1 MGRGLVQMLQPYQVQ
16 VYMRAREQG
25 CTQPQSAVIAGFS
38 ERSGRRIESGERAPN
53 LGEERSWRTRPDPLA
68 GVWESEL
75 EPMLKQEPRLEAMT
89 LYEYLVEKYPGQY
102 EQTLRTV
109 QRRVQTWKAVYG
121 DPKEVMFEIRHLP
134 GEMGLSDFTELKDVT
149 ITIGGQAFE
158 HILYHYRLAY
168 SGWQYVQVIQGGE
181 SFIALSEGLQNAL
194 FACGGVPQIHRTDSL
209 SAAYRNMAGK
219 RYKPLTQLYDQLCEH
234 YRMRPTRNNTGIA
247 HENGS
252 IESPHG
258 HFKRRLTQ
266 QLYLRGSF
274 DFDSV
279 AAYQTF
285 IEQVV
290 ATLNGKCTV
299 KYAEEKAHLQP
310 LPRYRVADYEE
321 VLVRVSRYSTIE
333 VRCVLYTVPSRLIGQ
348 QLSIR
353 LYHDR
358 LVGYLGQQPVVQL
371 ERVRG
376 ASSGTQRR
384 ARSINYR
391 HIIEGLRQ
399 KPRAFLYCTWQSE
412 ILPDEQWRSLW
423 QQIAER
429 WEPDSA
435 ARLMVEALYL
445 AASHD
450 KERAIADYLHA
461 QLEAGSLTL
470 RGLQQQFGNLSKDT
484 LPASRVQQH
493 PLASYDQ
500 LLSNPANS
508 TDSADSTDPSP
519 PPEGNHRGQSLPQS
533 QPAPQ
538 TTPPLPH
545 AQPLAEPRA
554 EGDAGG
560 VVLRSVFAGVMPI
573 GGRPS
578 LPSAD
583 ATRAQ
588 RSSTPP
594 RKKFYQL

>member
-1 MGRGLVQMLQPYQVQ
+1 
-16 VYMRAREQG
+16 
-25 CTQPQSAVIAGFS
+25 
-38 ERSGRRIESGERAPN
+38 
-53 LGEERSWRTRPDPLA
+53 
-68 GVWESEL
+68 
-75 EPMLKQEPRLEAMT
+75 MLKAEPRLEAMT

-102 EQTLRTV
+102 EPTLRTV
-109 QRRVQTWKAVYG
+109 QRRVQAWKALYG
-121 DPKEVMFEIRHLP
+121 DPKEVMFEIRHVP
-134 GEMGLSDFTELKDVT
+134 GEMGLSDFTELKEVT

-158 HILYHYRLAY
+158 HLLYHYRLAY
-168 SGWQYVQVIQGGE
+168 SGWQYVQIIQGGE
-181 SFIALSEGLQNAL
+181 SFIGLSEGLQNAL
-194 FACGGVPQIHRTDSL
+194 FACGGVPQVHRTDSL

-274 DFDSV
+274 EFESV
-279 AAYQTF
+279 AAYQQF

-290 ATLNGKCTV
+290 TPLNGKCTA
-299 KYAEEKAHLQP
+299 KYEEEKGHLQP

-321 VLVRVSRYSTIE
+321 LLVRVSRYSTIE

-348 QLSIR
+348 QLTIR

-358 LVGYLGQQPVVQL
+358 LVGYLGKQQGVEL
-371 ERVRG
+371 ARVRG
-376 ASSGTQRR
+376 ASSGTHRR
-384 ARSINYR
+384 ARCINYR
-391 HIIEGLRQ
+391 HIIAGLRR

-412 ILPDEQWRSLW
+412 ILPTEQWRTLW
-423 QQIAER
+423 QQIGET

-435 ARLMVEALYL
+435 AKLVVEALYI
-445 AASHD
+445 AATQD
-450 KERAIADYLHA
+450 KETTVADYLQV

-470 RGLQQQFGNLSKDT
+470 AGLQQQFGT
-484 LPASRVQQH
+484 TPTGALPSSTVQQH

-500 LLSNPANS
+500 LLSNNAS
-508 TDSADSTDPSP
+508 PSSIP
-519 PPEGNHRGQSLPQS
+519 TPQSNGREQPLPQS
-533 QPAPQ
+533 QSAPQ
-538 TTPPLPH
+538 ATASLPYAH
-545 AQPLAEPRA
+545 PVAEHRT
-554 EGDAGG
+554 EGDSGG
-560 VVLRSVFAGVMPI
+560 MVVRSIFARTLSIGV
-573 GGRPS
+573 RPP

-583 ATRAQ
+583 ATCPARGPTAA
-588 RSSTPP
+588 

>member
-1 MGRGLVQMLQPYQVQ
+1 MLQPYQVQ

-38 ERSGRRIESGERAPN
+38 ERSGRRIESGERSQN
-53 LGEERSWRTRPDPLA
+53 LGEERTWRTRPDPLA
-68 GVWESEL
+68 QVWQSEL
-75 EPMLKQEPRLEAMT
+75 EPMLQAEPRLEAMT

-109 QRRVQTWKAVYG
+109 QRRVQAWKALYG
-121 DPKEVMFEIRHLP
+121 DPKEVRFEIRHVP
-134 GEMGLSDFTELKDVT
+134 GEMGLSDFTELKEVT

-158 HILYHYRLAY
+158 PILYHYRLAY

-181 SFIALSEGLQNAL
+181 SFIGLSEGLQNAL
-194 FACGGVPQIHRTDSL
+194 LVCGGVPQIHRTDSL

-252 IESPHG
+252 IEAPHG

-274 DFDSV
+274 DFESV
-279 AAYQTF
+279 GAYQRF

-290 ATLNGKCTV
+290 TTLNGKCVT
-299 KYAEEKAHLQP
+299 KYTEEKAHLQP

-321 VLVRVSRYSTIE
+321 LLVRVSRYSTIE

-348 QLSIR
+348 QLTIR

-358 LVGYLGQQPVVQL
+358 LVGYVGKQQVVEL
-371 ERVRG
+371 ARVRG

-384 ARSINYR
+384 ARCINYR
-391 HIIEGLRQ
+391 HIIAGLRR

-412 ILPDEQWRSLW
+412 ILPTEQWRSLW
-423 QQIAER
+423 QQIGDT
-429 WEPDSA
+429 WEPDNA
-435 ARLMVEALYL
+435 AKLIVEALYI
-445 AASHD
+445 AATQD
-450 KERAIADYLHA
+450 KETAVADYLQV

-470 RGLQQQFGNLSKDT
+470 AGLQQQFGT
-484 LPASRVQQH
+484 MPTGALPSSSVQQH
-493 PLASYDQ
+493 PLAAYDQ
-500 LLSNPANS
+500 LLTSN
-508 TDSADSTDPSP
+508 DSTSSFPTPDSSG
-519 PPEGNHRGQSLPQS
+519 PEQSLPQS

-538 TTPPLPH
+538 ATASLPH
-545 AQPLAEPRA
+545 AQPVAEHRTA
-554 EGDAGG
+554 GDSTT
-560 VVLRSVFAGVMPI
+560 VELRSVLARTLSVGV
-573 GGRPS
+573 RPP

-583 ATRAQ
+583 ATRPA
-588 RSSTPP
+588 RSPTSP

>member
-299 KYAEEKAHLQP
+299 KYTEEKAHLQP

-412 ILPDEQWRSLW
+412 ILPDEQWRNLW

-470 RGLQQQFGNLSKDT
+470 RGLQQQFGSLPKDT

-500 LLSNPANS
+500 LLSSPANS
-508 TDSADSTDPSP
+508 ADSVGSTDPSP
-519 PPEGNHRGQSLPQS
+519 PPEGNHRGQSLPQP
-533 QPAPQ
+533 QPASQ

-560 VVLRSVFAGVMPI
+560 VVLRSVFTGVMPI

-583 ATRAQ
+583 ATRPQ

>member
-1 MGRGLVQMLQPYQVQ
+1 MLQPYQVQ

-38 ERSGRRIESGERAPN
+38 ERSGRRIESGERSPN
-53 LGEERSWRTRPDPLA
+53 LGEERTWRTRPDPLA
-68 GVWESEL
+68 QVWQSEL
-75 EPMLKQEPRLEAMT
+75 EPILKQEPRLEAMT

-109 QRRVQTWKAVYG
+109 QRRVQAWKALYG
-121 DPKEVMFEIRHLP
+121 DPKEVMFEIRHVP
-134 GEMGLSDFTELKDVT
+134 GEIGLSDFTELKEVT
-149 ITIGGQAFE
+149 ITIDGQAFE

-181 SFIALSEGLQNAL
+181 SFIGLSEGLQNAL
-194 FACGGVPQIHRTDSL
+194 LVCGGVPQIHRTDSL

-274 DFDSV
+274 DFESV
-279 AAYQTF
+279 AAYQRF

-290 ATLNGKCTV
+290 TTLNGKCVT
-299 KYAEEKAHLQP
+299 KYTEEKAHLQP

-321 VLVRVSRYSTIE
+321 LLVRVSRYSTIE

-348 QLSIR
+348 QLTIR

-358 LVGYLGQQPVVQL
+358 LVGYLGKQQVVEL
-371 ERVRG
+371 ARVRG

-384 ARSINYR
+384 ARCINYR
-391 HIIEGLRQ
+391 HIIAGLRR
-399 KPRAFLYCTWQSE
+399 KPRAFLYCTWQRE
-412 ILPDEQWRSLW
+412 ILPTEQWRTLW
-423 QQIAER
+423 QQIGDT

-435 ARLMVEALYL
+435 AKLVVEALYI
-445 AASHD
+445 AATQD
-450 KERAIADYLHA
+450 KETAVADYLQV

-470 RGLQQQFGNLSKDT
+470 AGLQQQFGT
-484 LPASRVQQH
+484 PPTEALPSSTVQQH
-493 PLASYDQ
+493 PLAAYDQ
-500 LLSNPANS
+500 LLTSN
-508 TDSADSTDPSP
+508 DSTSSFPTPNPSG
-519 PPEGNHRGQSLPQS
+519 PEQPLPQS

-538 TTPPLPH
+538 TTASLPH
-545 AQPLAEPRA
+545 AQPLAEHRTA
-554 EGDAGG
+554 GDSRT
-560 VVLRSVFAGVMPI
+560 VELRSVLARTLSVGV
-573 GGRPS
+573 RPP

-583 ATRAQ
+583 ATRPA
-588 RSSTPP
+588 RSPTSP